1 MKPVVFAGPTLFGLD
16 RNRYCADVD
25 VRPPAARGDV
35 AKAVDEG
42 ARRIGIIDGL
52 FGDRPSVGHKE
63 ILFALA
69 AGVQVLGAASMGALR
84 AAECDAFGMIGIGK
98 IYRSYRNGSRTAD
111 ADVAIVHAPEEL
123 GYRPLSEAMVDVE
136 ASLKRL
142 RALGLI
148 AREEHRTIVASARSL
163 HFSLRS
169 WNAILQNTSTGHS
182 RTAEIAVLLRRHRI
196 DQKQIDA
203 IELLAAIG
211 RPRLRHRGVTPLG
224 RAELNDTGFLNG

>member
-1 MKPVVFAGPTLFGLD
+1 MKPVVFAGPTLFGVD
-16 RNRYCADVD
+16 RGRYCADVD
-25 VRPPAARGDV
+25 IRPPAARGDV

-69 AGVQVLGAASMGALR
+69 DGVQVLGAASMGALR

-111 ADVAIVHAPEEL
+111 ADVAIVHAPKEL

-136 ASLKRL
+136 ASLKRV

-148 AREEHRTIVASARSL
+148 TPQEHRAIAASARSL

-169 WNAILQNTSTGHS
+169 WSAILQNTLIGAA
-182 RTAEIAVLLRRHRI
+182 RTAEIAILLRRHRV

-203 IELLAAIG
+203 LALLAAIG
-211 RPRLRHRGVTPLG
+211 RRHIRRRGAPPLRRD
-224 RAELNDTGFLNG
+224 ELNDTGFLNG